1 MCNPQARRCI
11 PEELKGRRR
20 EVVPRGFRGG
30 ASGEGPRRRREP
42 LRVIS
47 SSEADKENVPPSL
60 SRYSNVRRVH
70 QCSIDD
76 ELTDDGEQVRFIS

>member
-1 MCNPQARRCI
+1 M
-11 PEELKGRRR
+11 
-20 EVVPRGFRGG
+20 VPRGFRGG
-30 ASGEGPRRRREP
+30 VSGEGPRRMGREP

-60 SRYSNVRRVH
+60 LRYSNVRGAH

-76 ELTDDGEQVRFIS
+76 ELTDDGEQVRLSIYEKLALLHF

>member
-1 MCNPQARRCI
+1 M
-11 PEELKGRRR
+11 
-20 EVVPRGFRGG
+20 VPRGFRGG
-30 ASGEGPRRRREP
+30 VSGEGPRRRREP

-60 SRYSNVRRVH
+60 LRYSNVKRAH

-76 ELTDDGEQVRFIS
+76 ELSDDGEQVRFNS

>member
-1 MCNPQARRCI
+1 M
-11 PEELKGRRR
+11 G
-20 EVVPRGFRGG
+20 
-30 ASGEGPRRRREP
+30 REP

-60 SRYSNVRRVH
+60 LRYSNVRGAH

-76 ELTDDGEQVRFIS
+76 ELTDDGEQVRFNL